1 MLHRGNDLIAESV
14 VIGQTAVVVGRMMM
28 TKIRSLA
35 VFCGSR
41 VGVDPV
47 YAAAGR
53 TLGSGLARM
62 GIRLVYGGGRIG
74 IMGVV
79 ADAVLTGGGT
89 VLGVIPRFLTDMEVA
104 HAGATEMVV
113 TESMHVRKARL
124 YEEADAF
131 LVMPGGLGTFD
142 ETFEVITWKQ
152 LGLHNKPILI
162 ANIAGWAE
170 PLLGLVEHAIERGF
184 AAPESRTF
192 YEMAGSAEAVLDR
205 LETLKPGTGESA
217 KRM

>member
-1 MLHRGNDLIAESV
+1 
-14 VIGQTAVVVGRMMM
+14 M
-28 TKIRSLA
+28 TQIHSLA

-53 TLGSGLARM
+53 TLGAGLARM

-89 VLGVIPRFLTDMEVA
+89 VLGVIPRFLTKMEVA

-113 TESMHVRKARL
+113 TESMHVRKTRL

-131 LVMPGGLGTFD
+131 LIMPGGLGTFD
-142 ETFEVITWKQ
+142 EAFEVITWKQ
-152 LGLHNKPILI
+152 LGLHDKPILI
-162 ANIAGWAE
+162 ANIDGWAE
-170 PLLGLVEHAIERGF
+170 PLLGLIEHAIERGF
-184 AAPESRTF
+184 AAPDKPH
-192 YEMAGSAEAVLDR
+192 VL
-205 LETLKPGTGESA
+205 
-217 KRM
+217 